1 MAGFSLKQTWDDSL
15 LVTDTR
21 EQLALFETSMRVT
34 LKTGDMSVLG
44 LESQVA
50 VERKSVADLL
60 GSLGGKCGAR
70 RKRFEAEFAR
80 LGKMER
86 GAVVIEGTMRQIR
99 QAPRFGRI
107 TANHAIGAMTSW
119 GARHRVQVTYCNDRQ
134 EARAWVKLY
143 LRLAWEGLSND
154 KR

>member
-1 MAGFSLKQTWDDSL
+1 MAKPIWEDGLIR
-15 LVTDTR
+15 VDTR
-21 EQLALFETSMRVT
+21 ERAPLWETAEKTT
-34 LKTGDMSVLG
+34 LDTGDYSVLG
-44 LESQVA
+44 LECQVA
-50 VERKSVADLL
+50 VERKSISDLL
-60 GSLGGKCGAR
+60 GSLGGKGGVR

-80 LGKMER
+80 LGAMPR

-119 GARHRVQVTYCNDRQ
+119 GARHQVQVTYCNDRQ

-143 LRLAWEGLSND
+143 LRLAWETLCQ
-154 KR
+154 KAT

>member
-1 MAGFSLKQTWDDSL
+1 MKKTWDDSV

-21 EQLALFETSMRVT
+21 EQLALFETSRRVT

-44 LESQVA
+44 LEGQVA
-50 VERKSVADLL
+50 VERKSISDLL
-60 GSLGGKCGAR
+60 GSLGGKGGVR

-80 LGKMER
+80 LGAMPR

-119 GARHRVQVTYCNDRQ
+119 GARYKVQVTYCNDRQ

-143 LRLAWEGLSND
+143 LRLAWGALCQEAI
-154 KR
+154 